1 MSDSDEET
9 MAIAHLQ
16 SKRQRRRPPHSK
28 RRASRDSAAKG
39 KMNSTWDDQKK
50 EEGVMILKQAGV
62 KQMSSTAY
70 LSESEEEAMI
80 MAQDQSV
87 RFLKEVTDEIE
98 GSRRR
103 KPPHLVRRDSRDSR
117 LLPQMMWYKPQ
128 NILFMDKEES
138 ELAHQEFFLF
148 LDSLRK
154 AKEETIVSQQPSQ
167 GLKIQN

>member
-1 MSDSDEET
+1 MSDSDEEET

-16 SKRQRRRPPHSK
+16 SIRQRRK

-50 EEGVMILKQAGV
+50 EEGVMILKKAAAKMGV

-80 MAQDQSV
+80 MAQEQSV

-98 GSRRR
+98 GSRLR
-103 KPPHLVRRDSRDSR
+103 KPPHLVRRDSR